1 MSDAIKL
8 SIINQALTRTGN
20 TRIGQLG
27 EGTTEDI
34 VALTN
39 YDALVEDE
47 LSGHPWFFAS
57 KSAELS
63 LLAAESTKPLQ
74 YRWQLPSD
82 HISVRR
88 VDWSGS
94 SVPIDDYD
102 IEDDFLRLSFNT
114 GTVTLLYTWRAGEGK
129 WPPNFQQAIVK
140 RMMAVFRSG
149 LNEEVSEAENEDRA
163 ADRKVKFARSARSR
177 QDASRE
183 VSKGG
188 PLVERRRNG

>member
-20 TRIGQLG
+20 KRISQLG

-39 YDALVEDE
+39 YDAIVEDE
-47 LSGHPWFFAS
+47 LAGHPWKFAS
-57 KSAELS
+57 KSAGLS
-63 LLAAESTKPLQ
+63 LLAATSTKPLE
-74 YRWQLPSD
+74 YRWQIPSD
-82 HISVRR
+82 FISVRR

-94 SVPIDDYD
+94 DVPIEDYD

-114 GTVTLLYTWRAGEGK
+114 GTVTLLYTWSAGEGK
-129 WPPNFQQAIVK
+129 WPPNFQQIIVK

-149 LNEEVSEAENEDRA
+149 LNEEVKEAAKDDEA
-163 ADRKVKFARSARSR
+163 ADKKAKFARSARSR
-177 QDASRE
+177 QVASRE